1 MSIVHIRRAELAA
14 LRAQEP
20 VAWLYR
26 SITGLQRLHT
36 EQGPMLKA
44 DMDAARDFPHAHSC
58 IPLYAATHCTTPKVN
73 SDERSEARRLTLYHA
88 TTPKKV
94 QHYHASGRIIAPVR
108 GFTTLQAAMAWACKT
123 GRSVVLAVQGEDCH
137 KLPDH
142 HNAFGEAWWID
153 HDVSAWK
160 CVFSP
165 KDA

>member
-73 SDERSEARRLTLYHA
+73 SDERSEAKQSDSTAELGPERLTDADLCALEYAVKTLRAIAERQEQVGDVLEPVNDIRAAAARAKTALRRLEPVVRKLDGLRRPHA
-88 TTPKKV
+88 GSR
-94 QHYHASGRIIAPVR
+94 SG
-108 GFTTLQAAMAWACKT
+108 
-123 GRSVVLAVQGEDCH
+123 
-137 KLPDH
+137 
-142 HNAFGEAWWID
+142 
-153 HDVSAWK
+153 
-160 CVFSP
+160 
-165 KDA
+165 

>member
-1 MSIVHIRRAELAA
+1 MTTETTQDAPSD
-14 LRAQEP
+14 AQP
-20 VAWLYR
+20 RPAVA
-26 SITGLQRLHT
+26 GQ
-36 EQGPMLKA
+36 
-44 DMDAARDFPHAHSC
+44 
-58 IPLYAATHCTTPKVN
+58 V
-73 SDERSEARRLTLYHA
+73 ERSVRHPVPKREMVLYHA

-108 GFTTLQAAMAWACKT
+108 GFTTLQAAMAWAIKT